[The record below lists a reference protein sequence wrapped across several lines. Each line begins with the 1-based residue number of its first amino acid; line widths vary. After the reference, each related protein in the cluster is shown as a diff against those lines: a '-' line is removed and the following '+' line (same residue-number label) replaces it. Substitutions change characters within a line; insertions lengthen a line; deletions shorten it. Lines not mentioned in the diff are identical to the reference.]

1 MSRSAMMR
9 RVRTVLAAQIA
20 EIDPRLAP
28 IVGRMGRRQFMQ
40 VGAAALAGEVMPL
53 QAAMRTG
60 GVPAAPRRP
69 ARVGIVG
76 GGIAGLVGALTLHEA
91 GQACTVFEAS
101 TRSGGRMHSLAGWW
115 PQGQTSEWG
124 GEFID
129 TQHLVLRGLARRFG
143 LPLDDV
149 NRAYPPNSRNT
160 AWFLG
165 GYYRDAELVADLQP
179 VSRVLAR
186 QIAAV
191 GSQYRWNNHNRAA
204 HAFDRM
210 SCYDWIE
217 NFVPGGHA
225 SRLGLFFDVG
235 MVTLNGL
242 DTPQQS
248 ALNIIIPSDSD
259 ERYHV
264 RGGNERIPQAIADRL
279 PAGTLRTGWRLAA
292 LSASAGDA
300 VTLAFDTPN
309 GPRTET
315 FDRVILALPF
325 SVLRELDLREAGFDE
340 RKRAMID
347 RFGYGTNAKLCLQF
361 DSRYWNGRGAWPGIA
376 SGATATDIG
385 FQSTWETSLAQPG
398 EFGLLTNY
406 TGGAAGAA
414 FDAGSPYTDSLASP
428 VTAAYANDFLAQ
440 LETLWPGITP
450 RYNGLATLSDPSA
463 DSGVKASYSAFGVG
477 QYTAFCGYGGVP
489 QRRVHFAGEHT
500 SVRFLGYMEGGAQT
514 GLRAAR
520 EVLAAIRAER

>member
-1 MSRSAMMR
+1 MSRSAMMQ

-20 EIDPRLAP
+20 EIDPRLAHL
-28 IVGRMGRRQFMQ
+28 VGRRRFMQ
-40 VGAAALAGEVMPL
+40 AGAAALAGMVMPL
-53 QAAMRTG
+53 QAA
-60 GVPAAPRRP
+60 VPPGSAPARHRRP

-76 GGIAGLVGALTLHEA
+76 GGIAGLVSALTLHEA
-91 GQACTVFEAS
+91 GQACTVFES
-101 TRSGGRMHSLAGWW
+101 SPRIGGRMHSLAGWW

-129 TQHLVLRGLARRFG
+129 TQHLVLRGLAKRFG

-149 NRAYPPNSRNT
+149 IRAYPPNSRDT

-165 GYYRDAELVADLQP
+165 GYYRNAELAADLRP
-179 VSRVLAR
+179 VSRVLAH

-204 HAFDRM
+204 EAFDHM
-210 SCYDWIE
+210 SCYEWIE
-217 NFVPGGHA
+217 AYVPGGHG
-225 SRLGLFFDVG
+225 SRLGQYFDVG

-248 ALNIIIPSDSD
+248 ALNIIIPLDSD

-264 RGGNERIPQAIADRL
+264 RGGNERIPQAIAQRL
-279 PAGTLRTGWRLAA
+279 PAGTLRTGWRLTAVAA
-292 LSASAGDA
+292 GAGET

-309 GPRTET
+309 GLRTET
-315 FDRVILALPF
+315 VDRVILALPF

-340 RKRAMID
+340 RKRAMIQQ
-347 RFGYGTNAKLCLQF
+347 FGYGTNAKLCLQF
-361 DSRYWNGRGAWPGIA
+361 DSRYWNGRGAWPGVG

-385 FQSTWETSLAQPG
+385 FQSTWDTSLAQPG
-398 EFGLLTNY
+398 DFGLLTNY
-406 TGGAAGAA
+406 TGGSVGAA
-414 FDAGSPYTDSLASP
+414 FDAGAPYTDSEASP
-428 VTAAYANDFLAQ
+428 ITAAYADDFLAQ
-440 LETLWPGITP
+440 LEIVWPGITP
-450 RYNGLATLSDPSA
+450 HYRGLATLSDPSA
-463 DSGVKASYSAFGVG
+463 DAGVKASYSAFGVG
-477 QYTAFCGYGGVP
+477 QYTAFCGYGGVR
-489 QRRVHFAGEHT
+489 QQRVHFAGEHT

-520 EVLAAIRAER
+520 EVLAAIRGGV